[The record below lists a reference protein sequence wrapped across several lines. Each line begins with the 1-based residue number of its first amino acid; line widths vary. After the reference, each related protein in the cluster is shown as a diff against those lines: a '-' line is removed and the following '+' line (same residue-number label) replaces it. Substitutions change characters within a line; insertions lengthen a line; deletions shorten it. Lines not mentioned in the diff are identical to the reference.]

1 MIIFYLITTFIVL
14 LTSDEAVDKATSGTK
29 HLPNQGA
36 AASREGWL
44 GSERS
49 EGLGRDVW
57 VVDVRGVQSHLRAEP
72 DESIEQVI
80 GPPLQG
86 RWSCPQDPEADMI

>member
-36 AASREGWL
+36 AASREG
-44 GSERS
+44 
-49 EGLGRDVW
+49 
-57 VVDVRGVQSHLRAEP
+57 
-72 DESIEQVI
+72 
-80 GPPLQG
+80 
-86 RWSCPQDPEADMI
+86 